1 MHRITTIVPYSL
13 LCAAVTLNWTLSLSD
28 VNECLIPGTCSQRCV
43 NRPGGF
49 KCACLK
55 GYLND
60 PRDRTRCR
68 ASEGRAALLF
78 AHKTDIRRIALD
90 RSGINDLTTIVNE
103 TRSSCAVDYV
113 FKMGMVFWSDVMT
126 QKLYK

>member
-1 MHRITTIVPYSL
+1 MSFFPDI
-13 LCAAVTLNWTLSLSD
+13 
-28 VNECLIPGTCSQRCV
+28 NECLIPGTCSQRCV

-68 ASEGRAALLF
+68 ASEGHASLLF
-78 AHKTDIRRIALD
+78 AHKSDIR
-90 RSGINDLTTIVNE
+90 SGVGPIPNSNYCTQNLTPSINVMKYLQQCLKKFLLSSVN
-103 TRSSCAVDYV
+103 
-113 FKMGMVFWSDVMT
+113 
-126 QKLYK
+126 

>member
-1 MHRITTIVPYSL
+1 MYRKVPAPGQLHFSL
-13 LCAAVTLNWTLSLSD
+13 ALSD

-68 ASEGRAALLF
+68 ASEGHASLLF
-78 AHKTDIRRIALD
+78 AHKSDIRRVALD
-90 RSGINDLTTIVNE
+90 RGNFDLTTIVNG

-113 FKMGMVFWSDVMT
+113 FKTGMVFWSDVMT